1 MQQKGGLRKTL
12 IGDTYRSVLFQ
23 YSGGKYY
30 EAAVLLKTL
39 SNFLG
44 VKLPGLPI
52 TQGRFKLGV
61 NYISYC
67 EHNLPLISSLV
78 DQWLKEHAAH
88 SNIIDVEEG
97 EHSSKEEDDD

>member
-23 YSGGKYY
+23 YSNGKYY

-44 VKLPGLPI
+44 VKLPDLPI
-52 TQGRFKLGV
+52 TQGRFKIGV

-67 EHNLPLISSLV
+67 EHNLPTISSLV
-78 DQWLKEHAAH
+78 DQWLKEHSAH
-88 SNIIDVEEG
+88 LNTIDVV
-97 EHSSKEEDDD
+97 EDDEE